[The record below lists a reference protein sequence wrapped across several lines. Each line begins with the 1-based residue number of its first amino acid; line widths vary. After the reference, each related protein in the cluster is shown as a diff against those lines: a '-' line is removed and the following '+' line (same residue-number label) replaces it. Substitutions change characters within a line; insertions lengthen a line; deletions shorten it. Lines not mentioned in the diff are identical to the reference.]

1 MAEDKRIKSIK
12 LKNIKSHEAT
22 VLDNIPESGLICI
35 CGPNSAG
42 KSAVM
47 DVLIDMLKYGFKNK
61 IKVNKYISY
70 GKRDA
75 DVLVEF
81 HDRSI
86 VHIHLVRDSVST
98 SYISISKDDT
108 NASYAVNDPV
118 GKIVFQTFFNI
129 HDEQE
134 SLNIH
139 ETLVSK
145 ILAVNTTPAEAFNI
159 LRPVVTDSYTE
170 EALEQMEIEHKVYKD
185 KLKVLNHEAN
195 VLKSTL
201 NNKLPDIPKLKA
213 LRDRVINLQSDVKSM
228 TTYEVV
234 KHEGVDRISLN
245 KVKKYLDPFSKMKDI
260 QEVEKQL
267 ICEDFN
273 EEELTFKLNLLSN
286 MDIRDVARL
295 ELIEGKELIIDEI
308 KEYMLKLDLSKISKM
323 DINYKVD
330 EITCTLE
337 NMMQASV
344 EVKAGYLIDNI
355 NQSENDIQELLSNTC
370 PTCKRSLE

>member
-1 MAEDKRIKSIK
+1 M
-12 LKNIKSHEAT
+12 
-22 VLDNIPESGLICI
+22 
-35 CGPNSAG
+35 
-42 KSAVM
+42 
-47 DVLIDMLKYGFKNK
+47 
-61 IKVNKYISY
+61 
-70 GKRDA
+70 
-75 DVLVEF
+75 
-81 HDRSI
+81 
-86 VHIHLVRDSVST
+86 
-98 SYISISKDDT
+98 
-108 NASYAVNDPV
+108 
-118 GKIVFQTFFNI
+118 
-129 HDEQE
+129 
-134 SLNIH
+134 
-139 ETLVSK
+139 
-145 ILAVNTTPAEAFNI
+145 
-159 LRPVVTDSYTE
+159 RPVVTDSYTE
-170 EALEQMEIEHKVYKD
+170 EALEQMEIEHKIYKD

-295 ELIEGKELIIDEI
+295 ELIEGKELVIDEI
-308 KEYMLKLDLSKISKM
+308 KEYMLKLDLPKISKM
-323 DINYKVD
+323 DINYKID

-344 EVKAGYLIDNI
+344 EAKAGYLIDNI